1 MKAVLVISV
10 SMFSFNCRI
19 SCLFFLFVL
28 HSNMW
33 RVSCLLNMNWY
44 LEQIEVLWKL
54 MLEYSLFSISR
65 IWSQNLLLL
74 FLQVAFQFFLL
85 LLIFNVFTCELWVG
99 TCCFTLYLD
108 FNFIFTLL
116 VHTFKT
122 LTHFNT
128 LF

>member
-1 MKAVLVISV
+1 MKAILVISV

-85 LLIFNVFTCELWVG
+85 LLIFSVFTCGLWVG

>member
-1 MKAVLVISV
+1 MKAILVISV
-10 SMFSFNCRI
+10 SMFSFNCSI

-85 LLIFNVFTCELWVG
+85 LLIFSVFTCELWVG